1 MSKAFSRKKII
12 SILSPVLLSMLSIQ
26 TQAAPTLPPGWKAKP
41 PIIVVSKYGMMQPQG
56 GITPAQ
62 ISVFY
67 GFPASQQG
75 AGQTIAIVDAYDDPN
90 IEADL
95 AVFSTQFNLPACTT
109 ANGCFKKVYSAGTQ
123 PQEDND
129 WAGEISLDV
138 EWAHAVAP
146 LAKIILVES
155 PDADQSIFDAVTFA
169 EKLKPSVISL
179 SWGGEEFAT
188 ETSMDSI
195 FSSSTVPIVAASGD
209 SGTGVIYPAASPYV
223 VSVGGTQLTMG
234 NYGNYIS
241 ETVWSGSGGGVSAYE
256 KEPAFQTTYGIPQA
270 TGMRG
275 VPDVAYNA
283 SPYVPYNIYDSLSR
297 GWILVGG
304 TSAAAP
310 QWAALIADMK
320 AAKNGNFGNFDAS
333 IYSVAKTPS
342 LLHDITTG
350 TNGACGYYCTARS
363 GYDYV
368 TGLGTPQSSNLI
380 GRFQ

>member
-1 MSKAFSRKKII
+1 MSKVFSRKKII
-12 SILSPVLLSMLSIQ
+12 SILSPVLLGMLSM
-26 TQAAPTLPPGWKAKP
+26 QAEAKPTVPPGWKAKP
-41 PIIVVSKYGMMQPQG
+41 PIIVVSKHGLMQPQG

-75 AGQTIAIVDAYDDPN
+75 KGETIAIVDAYDDPN

-95 AVFSTQFNLPACTT
+95 GVFSTQFNLPACTT
-109 ANGCFKKVYSAGTQ
+109 ANGCFKKVYASGTQ
-123 PQEDND
+123 PEENND

-155 PDADQSIFDAVTFA
+155 TDDNESIFDAVTFA
-169 EKLKPSVISL
+169 ETLKPSVISL
-179 SWGGEEFAT
+179 SWGGEEWAA
-188 ETSMDSI
+188 ETSLDSI
-195 FSSSTVPIVAASGD
+195 FSASTVPIVAASGD
-209 SGTGVIYPAASPYV
+209 SGAGVIYPAASPYV
-223 VSVGGTQLTMG
+223 VSAGGTQATMG
-234 NYGNYIS
+234 NYGNYVS
-241 ETVWSGSGGGVSAYE
+241 EIAWSGSGGGVSAYE
-256 KEPAFQTTYGIPQA
+256 KEPAFQTTYGVPQA
-270 TGMRG
+270 TGMRA

-283 SPYVPYNIYDSLSR
+283 SPFVPYNIYDSLSE

-310 QWAALIADMK
+310 QWAGLIADMK
-320 AAKNGNFGNFDAS
+320 AAKNGNFGNFNGS

-342 LLHDITTG
+342 LLHDITSG
-350 TNGACGYYCTARS
+350 TNGTCGYYCTARS

-368 TGLGTPQSSNLI
+368 TGLGSPQATNLI
-380 GRFQ
+380 TRFQ